1 MCTPTKWNRA
11 PRGQLRHCNIHYPF
25 VRPFEF
31 IIRALPEP
39 KCARRSTDLIFMLEK
54 KCAQRSTRFTEFFS
68 TLWKRMILGWFRIIL
83 VDAGWFFCSS
93 RGDVSLLFSL
103 FFSWSRFFLAFLISL
118 LVCLLFFWCGCCI
131 VVLLLDAFLL
141 SCLAHLA
148 FLSCFWCVGSSSW
161 LFVSSSRFFC
171 MVGMFL
177 LVCLVFVSHVWY
189 IVCVV

>member
-54 KCAQRSTRFTEFFS
+54 KCAQRSTRFTEFFA
-68 TLWKRMILGWFRIIL
+68 TLWKRIILVWFRIIPD
-83 VDAGWFFCSS
+83 DAGWFFCSS

-103 FFSWSRFFLAFLISL
+103 IFSWSRFFLAFLISL
-118 LVCLLFFWCGCCI
+118 LMCLLFFWCGCCI

-148 FLSCFWCVGSSSW
+148 FLSCFSCVGSSSW
-161 LFVSSSRFFC
+161 LFVSSSRFFFAWLGC
-171 MVGMFL
+171 FCWFVW
-177 LVCLVFVSHVWY
+177 CLFRVFDIFV
-189 IVCVV
+189 